1 METDLIKVI
10 EEYKVES
17 VFELADVL
25 GVSVRYDILPKEI
38 DGLYYINEEDN
49 EIIIVINKDA
59 NKQLQLYICA
69 YLLSHH
75 ALDRGTYFCFLDK
88 NSSNNQYYILALQ
101 LLRAT
106 VGKASVQER
115 LIVLS

>member
-1 METDLIKVI
+1 METELIKVI
-10 EEYKVES
+10 EEYEVES

-25 GVSVRYDILPKEI
+25 GVSVRYDILPNEI
-38 DGLYYINEEDN
+38 DGLYYFNEVDN
-49 EIIIVINKDA
+49 EIIMVINKDA
-59 NKQLQLYICA
+59 NKEFQLYICA

-88 NSSNNQYYILALQ
+88 NSSNIQYYILALQ

-106 VGKASVQER
+106 VEKVAAQER
-115 LIVLS
+115 FKVSS